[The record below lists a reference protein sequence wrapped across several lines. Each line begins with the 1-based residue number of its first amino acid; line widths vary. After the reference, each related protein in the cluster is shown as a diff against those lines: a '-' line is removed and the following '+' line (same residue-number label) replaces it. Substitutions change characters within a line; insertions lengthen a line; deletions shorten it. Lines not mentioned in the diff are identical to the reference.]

1 MLLIALV
8 VIVFWVL
15 LPGLI
20 TGWMLREFGR
30 SYLTGFAL
38 GAVCGPI
45 AILATLVLIIVINSS
60 ANNERRDLKRARRR
74 AYRSYYVVPIFG
86 RLHTS
91 TVWAIAGVATFVC
104 IWALGG
110 LVYTLYREGSLVGP
124 EQEAPLTA
132 SASQT
137 QLAPQAE
144 TVAPS
149 PQTQPTPLA
158 TAEPRPQHLPMM
170 AGLTPSSS
178 QTGQLTI
185 NAPLRSA
192 LQDQPSLEAGMIEK
206 PTQPTASQSPQAARP
221 NQRAAASGV
230 PSKPIAPDR
239 QAVVSEVTRS
249 LVRMGF
255 RVHTSISGDAL
266 TTTLALTGPTL
277 TREAGN
283 QWLGNKR
290 IRDALKAVGIRI
302 VTMLNSQES
311 WTYIL

>member
-8 VIVFWVL
+8 VIVFWIL

-20 TGWMLREFGR
+20 TGWMLRESGR
-30 SYLTGFAL
+30 SYALGLAL

-45 AILATLVLIIVINSS
+45 AILATLVLIIVINFS
-60 ANNERRDLKRARRR
+60 AGNSRR
-74 AYRSYYVVPIFG
+74 AYRSYYVVPLFG

-91 TVWAIAGVATFVC
+91 TVWAMAGVATFVC
-104 IWALGG
+104 LWVLGG
-110 LVYTLYREGSLVGP
+110 LVYTMYKEIPLIEQ
-124 EQEAPLTA
+124 EQEAPVTA

-137 QLAPQAE
+137 QLAPRTE

-149 PQTQPTPLA
+149 PQAQPTPTFA
-158 TAEPRPQHLPMM
+158 TAEPRPQHLPMIT
-170 AGLTPSSS
+170 GLAPPPS
-178 QTGQLTI
+178 QTGQLSI
-185 NAPLRSA
+185 NAPTRSA
-192 LQDQPSLEAGMIEK
+192 LQDQPSLEAGMMEK
-206 PTQPTASQSPQAARP
+206 PTQPTVSQSPPAARP
-221 NQRAAASGV
+221 NQRATASLE
-230 PSKPIAPDR
+230 PSKPNAPDR

-249 LVRMGF
+249 LVRMGY
-255 RVHTSISGDAL
+255 RVHTSISGDAQ